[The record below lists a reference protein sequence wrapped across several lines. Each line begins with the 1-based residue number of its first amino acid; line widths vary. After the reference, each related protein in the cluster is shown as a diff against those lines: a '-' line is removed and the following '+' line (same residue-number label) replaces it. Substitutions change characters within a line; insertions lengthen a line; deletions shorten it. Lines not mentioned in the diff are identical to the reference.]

1 MHGNKGGR
9 CFLAGYRKVQSLGF
23 AIPTRAC
30 SFERDRQT
38 CIATAACSLKT
49 PVRPTG
55 APSSLRGSSPLQWWC
70 TTAHSFRSS
79 IAQFQLRAPLSEM
92 KREGLLTYRRSTQAA
107 GASGQLHAFHVK
119 EGVRMRERLE
129 TPDREGQRGTGAS
142 AARGLVHVGGRQPA
156 QAGGIRAP
164 FEVSMLIEQPS
175 ATVTSCAVRPGAEP
189 RLVELSALAL
199 EFSAVK
205 CSRRSFA
212 CPNVRRPRSS
222 RPCHPERARPPG
234 APKLGARKLAIPS
247 IAKKAFSFSVPAPS
261 SSICPH
267 TFCCNKSQ
275 RLQQPRVK
283 LRGSIRRQV
292 ANSFVPGDAF
302 ACYSWYR
309 GDLVPGPACLRL
321 AQNWCLGSTWM
332 ASALPP
338 RPAARPATASRV
350 RESGGAERSR
360 LGGWS
365 GLLASLRT
373 SSHAISRAD
382 GVVPVR
388 PQRTFTGARGAG

>member
-1 MHGNKGGR
+1 
-9 CFLAGYRKVQSLGF
+9 
-23 AIPTRAC
+23 
-30 SFERDRQT
+30 
-38 CIATAACSLKT
+38 
-49 PVRPTG
+49 
-55 APSSLRGSSPLQWWC
+55 
-70 TTAHSFRSS
+70 
-79 IAQFQLRAPLSEM
+79 
-92 KREGLLTYRRSTQAA
+92 
-107 GASGQLHAFHVK
+107 
-119 EGVRMRERLE
+119 MRERLE

-283 LRGSIRRQV
+283 LRGSIRLQV

-309 GDLVPGPACLRL
+309 GTWFQVPL
-321 AQNWCLGSTWM
+321 ASDWLKIGAWVAPGWPRPS
-332 ASALPP
+332 LPDP
-338 RPAARPATASRV
+338 RPAQRPPAASARAAVRSDRVLVGGPDCSQACAHRHMRSAALTAWCRCV
-350 RESGGAERSR
+350 RSGRLREQGARADCRERWGQRGDASSLCR
-360 LGGWS
+360 RWRSLPQLPS
-365 GLLASLRT
+365 LASIPPLTPGPPLRFL
-373 SSHAISRAD
+373 
-382 GVVPVR
+382 
-388 PQRTFTGARGAG
+388 PQAAGAGLCVWKGLAASPAC